1 MLSRKLFCVSDPT
14 HADFGWAAESRFLH
28 IRKYDACGNTTK
40 DWTFP
45 VADTAVGQMTCA
57 VCGSPAYVAGAPAA
71 AGAAAATV
79 VSCDFLGR
87 CQSAPADANLA
98 RLDALCARLADIPF
112 PVERARIAPAVAA
125 LLRATA
131 DDPQAAAILDR
142 HKIKDSF
149 AAG

>member
-14 HADFGWAAESRFLH
+14 HADFGWTAESRFLH

-45 VADTAVGQMTCA
+45 VDDTAVGEMTCT
-57 VCGSPAYVAGAPAA
+57 VCGSQVYVAAPAPR
-71 AGAAAATV
+71 GAAAADV

-87 CQSAPADANLA
+87 CQAAPADANLA
-98 RLDALCARLADIPF
+98 RLDALCARLADIPY
-112 PVERARIAPAVAA
+112 PVERARITAAVLA
-125 LLRATA
+125 LIRATA
-131 DDPQAAAILDR
+131 DDPLAAAIVER
-142 HKIKDSF
+142 HKLKDTY